1 MKKAITLALTLVLCM
16 GLACPAFAADNGFV
30 PSITY
35 KGSPD
40 IVAPE
45 GDGEIIGIVREEVK
59 PEEVKSYVNRGCLV
73 LTPVAEA
80 ETSEAIPQ
88 KAKEVLLEVYRELS
102 SGRMKLPYDKVEGY
116 NGEAMVIR
124 ELLDASWLCGGAS
137 YDHDHP
143 TEVKPEGVVVE
154 LIFDLGVKPEDKLIV
169 MTYGGGEWHEIVEV
183 ENKGDGTV
191 RCVLEELGPIAISVA
206 QPGAAAA
213 AKQVNAMPWVVIL
226 VGAAAAA
233 VALIVVFG
241 KRKKQ

>member
-1 MKKAITLALTLVLCM
+1 MKKAITLVMTLVLCIC
-16 GLACPAFAADNGFV
+16 LACPASAADNGFV

-35 KGSPD
+35 KGVPD

-45 GDGEIIGIVREEVK
+45 GDGEIIGIVREEAK
-59 PEEVKSYVNRGCLV
+59 PDTVKSYVDQGCLV

-102 SGRMKLPYDKVEGY
+102 SGRMKLPYDKAEGY
-116 NGEAMVIR
+116 NGENMVIR
-124 ELLDASWLCGGAS
+124 ELLDASWLCGGAN

-143 TEVKPEGVVVE
+143 TEVKPEGIVVE

-169 MTYGGGEWHEIVEV
+169 MTYGDGEWNPIVET
-183 ENKGDGTV
+183 ENLGDGTV
-191 RCVLEELGPIAISVA
+191 RCVFEDLGPIAISVA
-206 QPGAAAA
+206 QPGTAPAAQSSSAL
-213 AKQVNAMPWVVIL
+213 PWVVIL
-226 VGAAAAA
+226 VAATAAA